1 MPTHSETISPNLE
14 YYRKQAKALLKAVRS
29 ADPGAVERFSRQAVQ
44 FDPSAPKLHHAQLT
58 LAREQ
63 GFPSWPRFRAFL
75 VQSGLS
81 DQGQIWLQYPRK
93 TLEVLEHAVL
103 SLPLGDLERH
113 IARQRSCGCHDLD
126 CAGGCSAWHG
136 GRNR

>member
-1 MPTHSETISPNLE
+1 MPTHSEAIRLNIE

-29 ADPGAVERFSRQAVQ
+29 ADPGAFERFSRQAVQ
-44 FDPSAPKLHHAQLT
+44 FDSAAPKLQDAQLA

-81 DQGQIWLQYPRK
+81 DQGLAIIFIEADLSDLRRAEAMLSANPQI
-93 TLEVLEHAVL
+93 A
-103 SLPLGDLERH
+103 
-113 IARQRSCGCHDLD
+113 
-126 CAGGCSAWHG
+126 
-136 GRNR
+136 